1 MERVIDCPCGK
12 DKDSCFEEIQENLA
26 ASFVIDGGIT
36 ASKEKFRVS
45 MEMIDIEK
53 DEVIRPVLTD
63 GQKATLAN
71 LKATQNDWVNLRNR
85 RNLRLRNTDEWA
97 LSDRTMSTAQKE
109 YRQAL
114 RDLPANT
121 SDPTDITWPTKPT

>member
-1 MERVIDCPCGK
+1 MANNTGY
-12 DKDSCFEEIQENLA
+12 FLQQM
-26 ASFVIDGGIT
+26 GIN
-36 ASKEKFRVS
+36 EFCV
-45 MEMIDIEK
+45 DIEK

-63 GQKATLAN
+63 AQKATLSN

-121 SDPTDITWPTKPT
+121 SDPTNITWPTKPT

>member
-1 MERVIDCPCGK
+1 MANNTGYFLQQMGINEFCVDTENDQVI
-12 DKDSCFEEIQENLA
+12 
-26 ASFVIDGGIT
+26 T
-36 ASKEKFRVS
+36 
-45 MEMIDIEK
+45 
-53 DEVIRPVLTD
+53 PVLTD
-63 GQKATLAN
+63 AQKATLAN

-97 LSDRTMSTAQKE
+97 LSDRTMSDQQKT

>member
-1 MERVIDCPCGK
+1 MANNTGY
-12 DKDSCFEEIQENLA
+12 FLQQM
-26 ASFVIDGGIT
+26 GIN
-36 ASKEKFRVS
+36 EFCV
-45 MEMIDIEK
+45 DIEK

-71 LKATQNDWVNLRNR
+71 LKETQNDWVNLRNR

-121 SDPTDITWPTKPT
+121 SDPTNITWPTKPT

>member
-1 MERVIDCPCGK
+1 MANNTGYFLQQMGINEFCVDVDTDTVI
-12 DKDSCFEEIQENLA
+12 
-26 ASFVIDGGIT
+26 T
-36 ASKEKFRVS
+36 
-45 MEMIDIEK
+45 
-53 DEVIRPVLTD
+53 PVLPD
-63 GQKATLAN
+63 GKKATLAN
-71 LKATQNDWVNLRNR
+71 LNATQNDWVNLRNR

>member
-1 MERVIDCPCGK
+1 MANNTGYFLQQMGINEFCVDTENDQVI
-12 DKDSCFEEIQENLA
+12 
-26 ASFVIDGGIT
+26 T
-36 ASKEKFRVS
+36 
-45 MEMIDIEK
+45 
-53 DEVIRPVLTD
+53 PVLTD

-121 SDPTDITWPTKPT
+121 SDPTNITWPTKPT